1 MLLETDQHFFHR
13 TNRQMRARRHNMTSR
28 YSAHMLHAVCSA
40 VTTESSFMTHD
51 LNSPF
56 SGDLGALPIDALLPE
71 RPAIIGEF
79 SPAYEAFKTATLS
92 DLEPA
97 TSYEYV
103 LALQLVDLNW
113 AILQRKASAD
123 IELSVGTEK
132 EIRFEIRDALN
143 GEGEREYRRLLK
155 YFEAAG
161 GDEDD
166 FEDPIDWDAI
176 SNRIDNL
183 VTDLKSVDPLIRG
196 KATAEAIT
204 LGVDPRLILSQQY
217 LENFNYRRHS
227 DTLPNLEKR
236 ARQLSAE
243 YREVQ
248 KARPIDVVPVSQ
260 A

>member
-1 MLLETDQHFFHR
+1 
-13 TNRQMRARRHNMTSR
+13 
-28 YSAHMLHAVCSA
+28 
-40 VTTESSFMTHD
+40 MTHD

-56 SGDLGALPIDALLPE
+56 SADLGALPIDALLPE
-71 RPAIIGEF
+71 RPTIIGEF

-92 DLEPA
+92 DLEP
-97 TSYEYV
+97 TNNYEFV

-113 AILQRKASAD
+113 SILQRKASAD
-123 IELSVGTEK
+123 IEMSVGTEK
-132 EIRFEIRDALN
+132 EIRFQMRDKLN
-143 GEGEREYRRLLK
+143 REGEREYQRLLK
-155 YFEAAG
+155 DFEAAG

-176 SNRIDNL
+176 SNRIENL
-183 VTDLKSVDPLIRG
+183 ATDLKSVDPLIRG
-196 KATAEAIT
+196 KATAEAISI
-204 LGVDPRLILSQQY
+204 GVDPRLILSKQY
-217 LENFNYRRHS
+217 FDNVNYRRHS

>member
-1 MLLETDQHFFHR
+1 
-13 TNRQMRARRHNMTSR
+13 
-28 YSAHMLHAVCSA
+28 
-40 VTTESSFMTHD
+40 MTHD
-51 LNSPF
+51 LNSTF
-56 SGDLGALPIDALLPE
+56 SGDLAGLPIDALLPE

-79 SPAYEAFKTATLS
+79 SPAYEAFKTATLT
-92 DLEPA
+92 DLEPMNN
-97 TSYEYV
+97 YEFV
-103 LALQLVDLNW
+103 FALQLVDLNW

-123 IELSVGTEK
+123 IEISVGTEK
-132 EIRFEIRDALN
+132 EIRSELRDKLN
-143 GEGEREYRRLLK
+143 WEGRREYRRLLRE
-155 YFEAAG
+155 FDDEG

-176 SNRIDNL
+176 VNRVDKLLI
-183 VTDLKSVDPLIRG
+183 DLKSADPLTGG
-196 KATAEAIT
+196 KATAEAISI
-204 LGVDPRLILSQQY
+204 GVDPRLILSQQY
-217 LENFNYRRHS
+217 FDNFNYRRHS

>member
-1 MLLETDQHFFHR
+1 M
-13 TNRQMRARRHNMTSR
+13 
-28 YSAHMLHAVCSA
+28 
-40 VTTESSFMTHD
+40 
-51 LNSPF
+51 
-56 SGDLGALPIDALLPE
+56 
-71 RPAIIGEF
+71 
-79 SPAYEAFKTATLS
+79 
-92 DLEPA
+92 
-97 TSYEYV
+97 
-103 LALQLVDLNW
+103 QLVDLNW

-132 EIRFEIRDALN
+132 EIRFKIRDALN
-143 GEGEREYRRLLK
+143 GEGEREYARLLSE
-155 YFEAAG
+155 FEGAG

-176 SNRIDNL
+176 SNRVDNL

-196 KATAEAIT
+196 KATAEAISI
-204 LGVDPRLILSQQY
+204 GVDPRLILSQQY
-217 LENFNYRRHS
+217 FDNVKYRRHS

>member
-1 MLLETDQHFFHR
+1 
-13 TNRQMRARRHNMTSR
+13 
-28 YSAHMLHAVCSA
+28 
-40 VTTESSFMTHD
+40 MTHD
-51 LNSPF
+51 LHSNFHGYPA
-56 SGDLGALPIDALLPE
+56 ALPLDALLPE

-92 DLEPA
+92 DLEP
-97 TSYEYV
+97 TNNYEYV

-123 IELSVGTEK
+123 IELSVGTENK
-132 EIRFEIRDALN
+132 IRSELKSKLN
-143 GEGEREYRRLLK
+143 REGEREYTRLLRE
-155 YFEAAG
+155 FEDEG

-176 SNRIDNL
+176 VNRVAKMVI
-183 VTDLKSVDPLIRG
+183 DLKSADPLTSG
-196 KATAEAIT
+196 KATAEAISI
-204 LGVDPRLILSQQY
+204 GVDPRLVLSQQY
-217 LENFNYRRHS
+217 FDNVSYRRHS

-248 KARPIDVVPVSQ
+248 KARPIDVLQVSQ

>member
-1 MLLETDQHFFHR
+1 M
-13 TNRQMRARRHNMTSR
+13 A
-28 YSAHMLHAVCSA
+28 
-40 VTTESSFMTHD
+40 HD
-51 LNSPF
+51 LNPSLASDFGPLAIN
-56 SGDLGALPIDALLPE
+56 DLLPE

-92 DLEPA
+92 DLEP
-97 TSYEYV
+97 TNNYEFV

-132 EIRFEIRDALN
+132 EIRAELRDKLN
-143 GEGEREYRRLLK
+143 REGEREYRRLLK
-155 YFEAAG
+155 DFEAQG

-176 SNRIDNL
+176 SNRIENL
-183 VTDLKSVDPLIRG
+183 ATDLKSVDPLIRG
-196 KATAEAIT
+196 KATAEAISI
-204 LGVDPRLILSQQY
+204 GVDSRLILSKQY
-217 LENFNYRRHS
+217 FDNVNYRRHS

-248 KARPIDVVPVSQ
+248 KAKPIDVIPFSQ